1 MTLFVYFQ
9 QKCSIILANLYRR
22 IVLSKVICDHCKLE
36 FDEKVMIKDKDDSG
50 IKYFCCKGCQG
61 IYHLL
66 RSEGLD
72 DFYDKVGNSKL
83 EPPKEIND
91 DLHKFDLEGF
101 KRKYITEKAGLCE
114 INLIIEGIH
123 CSACV
128 WLNEKV
134 LHQTEGIVEVS
145 INYTNNKAKIVW
157 DPDTIKLSEII
168 QKIRSIGYNGYP
180 YDPKIQE
187 EKANKARRD
196 YYSRLLVAIFAT
208 MNIMWI
214 AIAQYT
220 GYFTGMRSDMKNVL
234 NIAEFILATP
244 TLFYTGWVYF
254 KGAYFGLKNRFI
266 NMDVL
271 VATGATLAYVYSI
284 YAMITRKGEVYFDSV
299 TMIVTFVF
307 VGKYLEVLSKKS
319 AVDSMDSILGSI
331 PTEVLVVQEGEKTLV
346 PVEEIRE
353 GDIIEIKPG
362 DKVVIDGIIVMG
374 EGNFDL
380 SSLTG
385 ESEPIYKKEG
395 DEVIS
400 GSVGLDSVIRYKA
413 TKEYAAS
420 MLCTIAAL
428 LDESIVKKP
437 QIEKLADKIS
447 GYFSFT
453 ILSLSLITFLFWYF
467 YLGSGFERALIVA
480 ISVIVIACPCALGL
494 ATPMAT
500 LIGIG
505 VASKKGILF
514 KEASFLES
522 MAKSDTLVL
531 DKTGTVTE
539 GKPKVIKFDKVEEFD
554 MDILYSLV
562 KSSKH
567 PISQA
572 IGEYLQ
578 QYYEDIK
585 EINLQDM
592 KNIEAR
598 GISAKYD
605 NKNIFGGNVKLI
617 QEMGLEFDKKCENT
631 VFIFAIDNR
640 IKALFELKDTPKEGA
655 KEAIKEIKK
664 MGLKT
669 IMLTGD
675 NEKVAR
681 KIAND
686 VGIDEVYHSLFPKDK
701 ADIIENLQKKG
712 KVVIMAGDGINDVL
726 ALSLSNVAVSMGN
739 GAEVSVEVSDVVLLN
754 DDMTALKDAIK
765 LSKRVYLSIK
775 ENLILSAIYNAIT
788 IPLAMMGYVIPL
800 VAALSM
806 SLSSLLVVG
815 NSYRIKLKIK
825 N

>member
-1 MTLFVYFQ
+1 M
-9 QKCSIILANLYRR
+9 I
-22 IVLSKVICDHCKLE
+22 LSKVVCDHCKLE
-36 FDEKVMIKDKDDSG
+36 FDEKVMIKDEDSSG
-50 IKYFCCKGCQG
+50 VKYFCCKGCQG

-72 DFYDKVGNSKL
+72 DFYEKVGSNKL
-83 EPPKEIND
+83 EPPKELND

-101 KRKYITEKAGLCE
+101 KKKYITQKDGLFE

-134 LHQTEGIVEVS
+134 LHKTEGIVEAS
-145 INYTNNKAKIVW
+145 INYTNNKAKIIW
-157 DPDTIKLSEII
+157 DPETIKLSQII
-168 QKIRSIGYNGYP
+168 QKIRSIGYNAYP
-180 YDPKIQE
+180 YDPKLQE

-196 YYSRLLVAIFAT
+196 YYSRLLVAVFAT

-234 NIAEFILATP
+234 NIAEFVLATP

-254 KGAYFGLKNRFI
+254 KGAYFGLKNRFV
-266 NMDVL
+266 NMDLL
-271 VATGATLAYVYSI
+271 VATGASLAYIYSI
-284 YAMITRKGEVYFDSV
+284 YAMVTRNGEVYFDSV
-299 TMIVTFVF
+299 TMIITFVF
-307 VGKYLEVLSKKS
+307 IGKYLEVLSKKS
-319 AVDSMDSILGSI
+319 AVDSMDSMLGSI
-331 PTEVLVVQEGEKTLV
+331 PTEVLVIVGNEKVLV
-346 PVEEIRE
+346 PVEEIKE
-353 GDIIEIKPG
+353 GDIIEVKPG
-362 DKVVIDGIIVMG
+362 DKIVIDGIIVAG
-374 EGNFDL
+374 EGSFDL

-385 ESEPIYKKEG
+385 ESEPVYKKQN

-400 GSVGLDSVIRYKA
+400 GSIILDSVIRYKA
-413 TKEYAAS
+413 TKEYATS
-420 MLCTIAAL
+420 MLRTIASL
-428 LDESIVKKP
+428 LDESIAKKP
-437 QIEKLADKIS
+437 HIEKLADRIS
-447 GYFSFT
+447 GYFSLV
-453 ILSLSLITFLFWYF
+453 ILSLSVVTFLFWYF
-467 YLGSGFERALIVA
+467 YLGNGFERALIVS

-531 DKTGTVTE
+531 DKTGTITE
-539 GKPKVIKFDKVEEFD
+539 GKPKVINFEKIEDFDVN
-554 MDILYSLV
+554 ILYSLV

-572 IGEYLQ
+572 IAKYLKNSFN
-578 QYYEDIK
+578 DIK
-585 EINLQDM
+585 EVELKDI

-598 GISAKYD
+598 GISAKY
-605 NKNIFGGNVKLI
+605 NEERITGGNARLI
-617 QEMGLEFDKKCENT
+617 KESGIAFEKEYENT
-631 VFIFAIDNR
+631 IFLFAINNR
-640 IKALFELKDTPKEGA
+640 VKVAIELKDTPKNGA
-655 KEAIKEIKK
+655 KEAIEKIKK
-664 MGLKT
+664 LGIKV

-675 NEKVAR
+675 NEKVAK
-681 KIAND
+681 KIAD
-686 VGIDEVYHSLFPKDK
+686 EVGIDEVHHSLFPKDK
-701 ADIIENLQKKG
+701 ADIIEKLHSEG
-712 KVVIMAGDGINDVL
+712 HIVIMAGDGINDVL
-726 ALSLSNVAVSMGN
+726 ALSLSDIAVSMGS

-754 DDMTALKDAIK
+754 DDIKALKDAIK

-775 ENLILSAIYNAIT
+775 ENLLLSVVYNAIT

-815 NSYRIKLKIK
+815 NSYRIKRGIK
-825 N
+825 

>member
-1 MTLFVYFQ
+1 M
-9 QKCSIILANLYRR
+9 
-22 IVLSKVICDHCKLE
+22 SKVVCDHCKLE
-36 FDEKVMIKDKDDSG
+36 FDEKVMIEDEAFGEK
-50 IKYFCCKGCQG
+50 KYFCCKGCQG

-72 DFYDKVGNSKL
+72 DFYEKVGNAKL
-83 EPPKEIND
+83 EPPKDIND

-101 KRKYITEKAGLCE
+101 KKKYITEKAGLYE

-134 LHQTEGIVEVS
+134 LHQTEGIIEAN

-157 DPDTIKLSEII
+157 DPDTIKLSQII

-234 NIAEFILATP
+234 NIAEFVLATP
-244 TLFYTGWVYF
+244 TLFYTGWIYF

-271 VATGATLAYVYSI
+271 VATGATLAYIYSI
-284 YAMITRKGEVYFDSV
+284 YAMVTGNGEVYFDSV

-319 AVDSMDSILGSI
+319 AVDSIDSILGSI
-331 PTEVLVVQEGEKTLV
+331 PTEVLVVFKNEKVLV
-346 PVEEIRE
+346 PIEEIKE
-353 GDIIEIKPG
+353 GDIIELKPG
-362 DKVVIDGIIVMG
+362 DKVVIDGIIISG

-385 ESEPIYKKEG
+385 ESVPVYKKEG

-400 GSVGLDSVIRYKA
+400 GSVVLDSVIRYKA
-413 TKEYAAS
+413 IKEYAAS
-420 MLCTIAAL
+420 MLCTIATL

-447 GYFSFT
+447 GYFSLT
-453 ILSLSLITFLFWYF
+453 ILSLSLVTFLFWYL
-467 YLGSGFERALIVA
+467 YLDSGFEKALIVA

-531 DKTGTVTE
+531 DKTGTITE

-554 MDILYSLV
+554 TDILYSLV

-572 IGEYLQ
+572 IAKYLEQ
-578 QYYEDIK
+578 NNKKIKELELEDI
-585 EINLQDM
+585 

-598 GISAKYD
+598 GVSAKLD
-605 NKNIFGGNVKLI
+605 NKKVFGGNVRLI
-617 QEMGLEFDKKCENT
+617 KDMGIEFKTEYKNT
-631 VFIFAIDNR
+631 LFIFAIDNK
-640 IKALFELKDTPKEGA
+640 IKALIELEDTPKDGA
-655 KEAIKEIKK
+655 RETIREIKK

-675 NEKVAR
+675 NENVAR
-681 KIAND
+681 KVAKE
-686 VGIDEVYHSLFPKDK
+686 VGIDEVHHSLFPKDK
-701 ADIIENLQKKG
+701 ANIIEKLQHQG
-712 KVVIMAGDGINDVL
+712 KIVIMAGDGINDVL
-726 ALSLSNVAVSMGN
+726 ALSLSNVAVSMGS

-754 DDMTALKDAIK
+754 DDIVSLKDAIK
-765 LSKRVYLSIK
+765 LSKKVYLSIK
-775 ENLILSAIYNAIT
+775 ENLALSAIYNAIT

-815 NSYRIKLKIK
+815 NSYRIKLKMK

>member
-1 MTLFVYFQ
+1 
-9 QKCSIILANLYRR
+9 
-22 IVLSKVICDHCKLE
+22 LSKVVCDHCKLE
-36 FDEKVMIKDKDDSG
+36 FDEKVMIKDEEDG
-50 IKYFCCKGCQG
+50 ETKYFCCKGCQG

-66 RSEGLD
+66 KSEGLD
-72 DFYDKVGNSKL
+72 DFYEKVGNAKL
-83 EPPKEIND
+83 EPPKELNS

-101 KRKYITEKAGLCE
+101 KKKYITEKNGLCE

-134 LHQTEGIVEVS
+134 LHQTEGIVEAS

-157 DPDTIKLSEII
+157 DPDIIKLSEII

-220 GYFTGMRSDMKNVL
+220 GYFTGMRSDIKNVL
-234 NIAEFILATP
+234 NIAEFVLATP
-244 TLFYTGWVYF
+244 TLFYTGWIYF

-271 VATGATLAYVYSI
+271 VATGATLAYIYSI
-284 YAMITRKGEVYFDSV
+284 YAMITGNGEVYFDSV

-331 PTEVLVVQEGEKTLV
+331 PTEVLVVLENEKTLV
-346 PVEEIRE
+346 PVEEIKE

-362 DKVVIDGIIVMG
+362 DKVVIDGIIISG

-420 MLCTIAAL
+420 MLCTIATL

-437 QIEKLADKIS
+437 HIEKLADKIS
-447 GYFSFT
+447 GYFSLA
-453 ILSLSLITFLFWYF
+453 ILSLSLITFLAWYF
-467 YLGSGFERALIVA
+467 YLGSGFERSLIVA

-505 VASKKGILF
+505 IASKKGILF

-539 GKPKVIKFDKVEEFD
+539 GKPKVIVFNKIEEFEP
-554 MDILYSLV
+554 DILYSLV

-567 PISQA
+567 PVSQA
-572 IGEYLQ
+572 IAKYLKQ
-578 QYYEDIK
+578 NYEDIK
-585 EINLQDM
+585 EIELKDI

-598 GISAKYD
+598 GISAKFND
-605 NKNIFGGNVKLI
+605 KKVFGGNIKLI
-617 QEMGLEFDKKCENT
+617 QEMGLKFDKECENT
-631 VFIFAIDNR
+631 IFIFAIEDSV
-640 IKALFELKDTPKEGA
+640 KALFELKDTPKEGA

-664 MGLKT
+664 MGLQT

-681 KIAND
+681 KIADEVN
-686 VGIDEVYHSLFPKDK
+686 IDEVYHSLFPKDK
-701 ADIIENLQKKG
+701 ADIIEKLQKQG
-712 KVVIMAGDGINDVL
+712 KIVIMAGDGINDVL
-726 ALSLSNVAVSMGN
+726 ALSLSNIAVSMGS

-754 DDMTALKDAIK
+754 DDMISLKDAIK

-775 ENLILSAIYNAIT
+775 ENLMLSAVYNAIT

>member
-1 MTLFVYFQ
+1 M
-9 QKCSIILANLYRR
+9 I
-22 IVLSKVICDHCKLE
+22 LSKVVCDHCKLE
-36 FDEKVMIKDKDDSG
+36 FDEKVMIKDEDSG
-50 IKYFCCKGCQG
+50 DVKYFCCKGCQG

-72 DFYDKVGNSKL
+72 DFYEKAGNNKL
-83 EPPKEIND
+83 EPPKELND

-101 KRKYITEKAGLCE
+101 KKKYINEKEGLFE

-134 LHQTEGIVEVS
+134 LHQTEGIVEAN

-157 DPDTIKLSEII
+157 DPDIIKLSEII

-180 YDPKIQE
+180 YDPKLQE

-234 NIAEFILATP
+234 NIAEFVLATP

-254 KGAYFGLKNRFI
+254 KGAYFGLKNRFV

-271 VATGATLAYVYSI
+271 VATGATLAYIYSI
-284 YAMITRKGEVYFDSV
+284 YAMVTGNGEVYFDSV

-319 AVDSMDSILGSI
+319 AVDSMDSMLGSI
-331 PTEVLVVQEGEKTLV
+331 PTEVLVVLGDEKVLM
-346 PVEEIRE
+346 PVEEIKE

-362 DKVVIDGIIVMG
+362 DKVVIDGVILLG

-385 ESEPIYKKEG
+385 ESEPIYKKQG
-395 DEVIS
+395 DEIIS
-400 GSVGLDSVIRYKA
+400 GSIGLDSVIRYKA
-413 TKEYAAS
+413 TKDYSSS
-420 MLCTIAAL
+420 MLCTIASL

-437 QIEKLADKIS
+437 HIEKLADKIS

-467 YLGSGFERALIVA
+467 YLDSGFERALIVA

-531 DKTGTVTE
+531 DKTGTITE

-554 MDILYSLV
+554 INILYSLV

-567 PISQA
+567 PISKA
-572 IGEYLQ
+572 IAKYLKQ
-578 QYYEDIK
+578 NCEDIK
-585 EINLQDM
+585 EIELKDM

-598 GISAKYD
+598 GISAKLD
-605 NKNIFGGNVKLI
+605 EKKVFGGNAKLI
-617 QEMGLEFDKKCENT
+617 KEMGIEFEKEYKNSLF
-631 VFIFAIDNR
+631 VFAIDDNV
-640 IKALFELKDTPKEGA
+640 KAVIELKDTPKKGA

-675 NEKVAR
+675 NEKIAQ
-681 KIAND
+681 KIASE

-701 ADIIENLQKKG
+701 ADIIEKLQKEG
-712 KVVIMAGDGINDVL
+712 KIVIMAGDGINDVL
-726 ALSLSNVAVSMGN
+726 ALSLSDIAVSMGS
-739 GAEVSVEVSDVVLLN
+739 GAEVSVEVSDVILLN
-754 DDMTALKDAIK
+754 DDINSLKDAIK
-765 LSKRVYLSIK
+765 LSRRVYLSIK
-775 ENLILSAIYNAIT
+775 ENLLLSATYNAIT

-815 NSYRIKLKIK
+815 NSYRIKLKMK
-825 N
+825 NLVV

>member
-1 MTLFVYFQ
+1 MLSFRID
-9 QKCSIILANLYRR
+9 KSEGKILC
-22 IVLSKVICDHCKLE
+22 KVVCDHCKLE
-36 FDEKVMIKDKDDSG
+36 FDEKVMIKDKVG
-50 IKYFCCKGCQG
+50 GEIKYFCCKGCQG

-72 DFYDKVGNSKL
+72 DFYDKVGNNKL
-83 EPPKEIND
+83 EPPRDIYD
-91 DLHKFDLEGF
+91 DLHKFDLDGF
-101 KRKYITEKAGLCE
+101 KKKYITEKDGLCE

-134 LHQTEGIVEVS
+134 LHQTEGIIEVS
-145 INYTNNKAKIVW
+145 INYTNNKAKIIW
-157 DPDTIKLSEII
+157 DPQTLKLSQII
-168 QKIRSIGYNGYP
+168 QKIRSIGYNAYP

-254 KGAYFGLKNRFI
+254 KGAYFGLKNRFV

-271 VATGATLAYVYSI
+271 VATGATLAYIYSI
-284 YAMITRKGEVYFDSV
+284 YAMITGNGEVYFDSV

-319 AVDSMDSILGSI
+319 AVDSMDSMLGSV
-331 PTEVLVVQEGEKTLV
+331 PTEVLVIHGDEKVLMG
-346 PVEEIRE
+346 VEEIKE

-362 DKVVIDGIIVMG
+362 DKVVIDGVILFG

-385 ESEPIYKKEG
+385 ESEPVYKKKG
-395 DEVIS
+395 DELIS
-400 GSVGLDSVIRYKA
+400 GSIGLDSVIRYKA
-413 TKEYAAS
+413 TKDYNNS
-420 MLCTIAAL
+420 MLCTIASL
-428 LDESIVKKP
+428 LDESIIKKP
-437 QIEKLADKIS
+437 YIEKLADKIS

-453 ILSLSLITFLFWYF
+453 ILSLSLITFFFWYF
-467 YLGSGFERALIVA
+467 YLDSGFERALIVA

-531 DKTGTVTE
+531 DKTGTITE
-539 GKPKVIKFDKVEEFD
+539 GKPKVIKFDKIEEFD
-554 MDILYSLV
+554 EDILYSLV

-567 PISQA
+567 PISKA
-572 IGEYLQ
+572 IANYLKQ
-578 QYYEDIK
+578 NYKSIK
-585 EINLQDM
+585 EIKLCNM

-598 GISAKYD
+598 GISATFDEK
-605 NKNIFGGNVKLI
+605 KVFGGNIRLI
-617 QEMGLEFDKKCENT
+617 KDMGIEFEKEYENSL
-631 VFIFAIDNR
+631 FIFAIEDR
-640 IKALFELKDTPKEGA
+640 IKAVIELKDTPKKGA
-655 KEAIKEIKK
+655 KEAIKEIKN

-675 NEKVAR
+675 NEKIAQ
-681 KIAND
+681 KIAD
-686 VGIDEVYHSLFPKDK
+686 EVGIDEVYHSLFPKDK
-701 ADIIENLQKKG
+701 ADIVEKLQKEG
-712 KVVIMAGDGINDVL
+712 KIIIMAGDGINDVL
-726 ALSLSNVAVSMGN
+726 ALSLSDIAVSMGS
-739 GAEVSVEVSDVVLLN
+739 GAEVSVDVSDVVLLN
-754 DDMTALKDAIK
+754 DDMNSLKDAIK

-775 ENLILSAIYNAIT
+775 ENLMLSVVYNAIT

-815 NSYRIKLKIK
+815 NSYRIKRGIK
-825 N
+825 

>member
-1 MTLFVYFQ
+1 MFYNSLF
-9 QKCSIILANLYRR
+9 KKEG
-22 IVLSKVICDHCKLE
+22 IVLSKIVCDHCKLE
-36 FDEKVMIKDKDDSG
+36 FDEKVMIKDEING
-50 IKYFCCKGCQG
+50 EIKYFCCKGCQG

-72 DFYDKVGNSKL
+72 DFYDKLGNNKL
-83 EPPKEIND
+83 EPPKELND

-101 KRKYITEKAGLCE
+101 KKKYITEKNGLCE

-134 LHQTEGIVEVS
+134 LHQTEGIVEAS

-157 DPDTIKLSEII
+157 DPDTIKLSKII
-168 QKIRSIGYNGYP
+168 ETIRGIGYNGYP
-180 YDPKIQE
+180 YDPKLQE

-214 AIAQYT
+214 AIAEYT

-244 TLFYTGWVYF
+244 TLFYTGWIYF
-254 KGAYFGLKNRFI
+254 KGAYFGLKNRFV

-284 YAMITRKGEVYFDSV
+284 YAMVSGNGEVYFDSV

-307 VGKYLEVLSKKS
+307 IGKYLEVLSKKS

-331 PTEVLVVQEGEKTLV
+331 PTEVLVVLGNEKTLV
-346 PVEEIRE
+346 PVEEIKE

-362 DKVVIDGIIVMG
+362 DKIVIDGVIISG

-385 ESEPIYKKEG
+385 ESEPVHKKEG
-395 DEVIS
+395 EEIIS
-400 GSVGLDSVIRYKA
+400 GSVGLDSVIRYRA
-413 TKEYAAS
+413 TKEYASS
-420 MLCTIAAL
+420 MLCSIATL
-428 LDESIVKKP
+428 LDESITKKP
-437 QIEKLADKIS
+437 HIEKLADVIS
-447 GYFSFT
+447 GYFSFV
-453 ILSLSLITFLFWYF
+453 ILSLSAITFLFWYF
-467 YLGSGFERALIVA
+467 YIGSGFERALIVA

-531 DKTGTVTE
+531 DKTGTITE

-572 IGEYLQ
+572 IVQYLQ
-578 QYYEDIK
+578 QHYEDVK
-585 EINLQDM
+585 EIELKDM

-598 GISAKYD
+598 GISANCGGK
-605 NKNIFGGNVKLI
+605 KVFGGNVKLI
-617 QEMGLEFDKKCENT
+617 KEMGLEFDKEYENSI
-631 VFIFAIDNR
+631 FIFAIDDK

-675 NEKVAR
+675 NEKVAK
-681 KIAND
+681 KIAGE
-686 VGIDEVYHSLFPKDK
+686 VGIDIIYHSLFPKDK
-701 ADIIENLQKKG
+701 ADIVENLQKQG
-712 KVVIMAGDGINDVL
+712 KIVIMAGDGINDVL
-726 ALSLSNVAVSMGN
+726 ALSLSDIAVSMGS

-754 DDMTALKDAIK
+754 DDIMALKDAIK
-765 LSKRVYLSIK
+765 LSKRVYLNIK
-775 ENLILSAIYNAIT
+775 ENLVLSAVYNSIT

>member
-1 MTLFVYFQ
+1 MS
-9 QKCSIILANLYRR
+9 K
-22 IVLSKVICDHCKLE
+22 IVCDHCKLE
-36 FDEKVMIKDKDDSG
+36 FDEKVMIKDEEDG
-50 IKYFCCKGCQG
+50 EIRYFCCKGCQG

-72 DFYDKVGNSKL
+72 NFYDKLGNNKL
-83 EPPKEIND
+83 EPPKELND

-101 KRKYITEKAGLCE
+101 KKKYITEKNGLCE

-134 LHQTEGIVEVS
+134 LHQTEGIVEAS

-157 DPDTIKLSEII
+157 DPDIIKLSEII

-214 AIAQYT
+214 AIAEYT

-271 VATGATLAYVYSI
+271 VATGATLAYIYSI
-284 YAMITRKGEVYFDSV
+284 YAMVTGNGEVYFDSV

-319 AVDSMDSILGSI
+319 AVDSIDTILGTI
-331 PTEVLVVQEGEKTLV
+331 PTEVLVIHEKEKTLV
-346 PVEEIRE
+346 PVEEIKE

-362 DKVVIDGIIVMG
+362 DKVVIDGVIVSG

-385 ESEPIYKKEG
+385 ESEPVYKKEG

-420 MLCTIAAL
+420 MLCTIATL

-437 QIEKLADKIS
+437 HIEKLADKIS
-447 GYFSFT
+447 GYFSIV
-453 ILSLSLITFLFWYF
+453 ILSLSFITFLVWYF
-467 YLGSGFERALIVA
+467 YIGSGFERALIVA

-531 DKTGTVTE
+531 DKTGTITE
-539 GKPKVIKFDKVEEFD
+539 GKPKVIKFNKVEGFD
-554 MDILYSLV
+554 INILYSLV
-562 KSSKH
+562 NSSKH

-572 IGEYLQ
+572 IVRYLEEN
-578 QYYEDIK
+578 YENIK
-585 EINLQDM
+585 EIRLKDI

-598 GISAKYD
+598 GISAKLD
-605 NKNIFGGNVKLI
+605 EKKVFGGNEKFMR
-617 QEMGLEFDKKCENT
+617 EMGLEFDKEHENT
-631 VFIFAIDNR
+631 VFIFAIDNE
-640 IKALFELKDTPKEGA
+640 IKAIIELQDTPKEGA
-655 KEAIKEIKK
+655 KEAIKKIKK

-681 KIAND
+681 KIAKE
-686 VGIDEVYHSLFPKDK
+686 VGIDEVHYSLFPKDK
-701 ADIIENLQKKG
+701 ADIVEKLQHQG
-712 KVVIMAGDGINDVL
+712 KIVIMAGDGINDVL
-726 ALSLSNVAVSMGN
+726 ALSLSNVAISMGS
-739 GAEVSVEVSDVVLLN
+739 GAEVSVEISDVVLLN
-754 DDMTALKDAIK
+754 DDIRALKDAIK

-775 ENLILSAIYNAIT
+775 ENLALSAVYNSIT

-825 N
+825 NEK

>member
-739 GAEVSVEVSDVVLLN
+739 GAEVSIEVSDVVLLN
-754 DDMTALKDAIK
+754 DDMAALKDAIK

-775 ENLILSAIYNAIT
+775 ENLMLSAIYNAIT

>member
-1 MTLFVYFQ
+1 M
-9 QKCSIILANLYRR
+9 
-22 IVLSKVICDHCKLE
+22 SKVVCDHCKLE
-36 FDEKVMIKDKDDSG
+36 FDEKVMIKDEADG
-50 IKYFCCKGCQG
+50 ETRYFCCKGCQG

-72 DFYDKVGNSKL
+72 NFYDKLGNNKL
-83 EPPKEIND
+83 EPPKELND

-101 KRKYITEKAGLCE
+101 KKKYITEKNGFCE

-134 LHQTEGIVEVS
+134 LHQTEGIVEAS

-157 DPDTIKLSEII
+157 DPDIIKLSEII

-214 AIAQYT
+214 AIAEYT

-271 VATGATLAYVYSI
+271 VATGATLAYIYSI
-284 YAMITRKGEVYFDSV
+284 YAMVTGNGEVYFDSV

-319 AVDSMDSILGSI
+319 AVDSIDTILGTI
-331 PTEVLVVQEGEKTLV
+331 PTEVLVIHEKEKTLV
-346 PVEEIRE
+346 PVEEIKE

-362 DKVVIDGIIVMG
+362 DKVVIDGVIVSG

-385 ESEPIYKKEG
+385 ESEPVYKKEG

-420 MLCTIAAL
+420 MLCTIATL

-437 QIEKLADKIS
+437 HIEKLADKIS
-447 GYFSFT
+447 GYFSIV
-453 ILSLSLITFLFWYF
+453 ILSLSLITFLVWYF
-467 YLGSGFERALIVA
+467 YIGSGFERALIVA

-531 DKTGTVTE
+531 DKTGTITE
-539 GKPKVIKFDKVEEFD
+539 GKPKVIKFNKAEGFD
-554 MDILYSLV
+554 INILYSLV
-562 KSSKH
+562 NSSKH

-572 IGEYLQ
+572 IVRYLEEN
-578 QYYEDIK
+578 YENIK
-585 EINLQDM
+585 EIRLKDI

-598 GISAKYD
+598 GISAKLD
-605 NKNIFGGNVKLI
+605 EKKVFGGNEKFMR
-617 QEMGLEFDKKCENT
+617 EMGLEFDKEHENT
-631 VFIFAIDNR
+631 VFIFAIDNE
-640 IKALFELKDTPKEGA
+640 IKAIIELQDTPKEGA
-655 KEAIKEIKK
+655 KEAIKKIKK

-681 KIAND
+681 KIAKE
-686 VGIDEVYHSLFPKDK
+686 VGIDEVHYSLFPKDK
-701 ADIIENLQKKG
+701 ADIVEKLQHQG
-712 KVVIMAGDGINDVL
+712 KIVIMAGDGINDVL
-726 ALSLSNVAVSMGN
+726 ALSLSNVAISMGS
-739 GAEVSVEVSDVVLLN
+739 GAEVSVEISDVVLLN
-754 DDMTALKDAIK
+754 DDIRALKDAIK
-765 LSKRVYLSIK
+765 LSKKVYLSIK
-775 ENLILSAIYNAIT
+775 ENLALSAVYNSIT

-825 N
+825 NEK

>member
-1 MTLFVYFQ
+1 M
-9 QKCSIILANLYRR
+9 
-22 IVLSKVICDHCKLE
+22 SKVVCDHCKLE
-36 FDEKVMIKDKDDSG
+36 FDEKVMIKDEEDG
-50 IKYFCCKGCQG
+50 ETKYFCCKGCQG

-66 RSEGLD
+66 KSEGLD
-72 DFYDKVGNSKL
+72 DFYEKVGNAKL
-83 EPPKEIND
+83 EPPKELNS

-101 KRKYITEKAGLCE
+101 KKKYITEKNGLCE

-134 LHQTEGIVEVS
+134 LHQTEGIVEAS

-157 DPDTIKLSEII
+157 DPDIIKLSEII

-220 GYFTGMRSDMKNVL
+220 GYFTGMRSDIKNVL
-234 NIAEFILATP
+234 NIAEFVLATP
-244 TLFYTGWVYF
+244 TLFYTGWIYF

-271 VATGATLAYVYSI
+271 VATGATLAYIYSI
-284 YAMITRKGEVYFDSV
+284 YAMVTGNGEVYFDSV

-331 PTEVLVVQEGEKTLV
+331 PTEVLVVLENEKTLV
-346 PVEEIRE
+346 PVEEIKE

-362 DKVVIDGIIVMG
+362 DKVVIDGIIISG

-420 MLCTIAAL
+420 MLCTIATL

-437 QIEKLADKIS
+437 HIEKLADKIS
-447 GYFSFT
+447 GYFSLA
-453 ILSLSLITFLFWYF
+453 ILSLSLITFLAWYF
-467 YLGSGFERALIVA
+467 YLGSGFERSLIVA

-505 VASKKGILF
+505 IASKKGILF

-539 GKPKVIKFDKVEEFD
+539 GKPKVIVFNKIEEFEP
-554 MDILYSLV
+554 DILYSLV

-567 PISQA
+567 PVSQA
-572 IGEYLQ
+572 IAKYLKQ
-578 QYYEDIK
+578 NYEDIK
-585 EINLQDM
+585 EIELKDI

-598 GISAKYD
+598 GISAKFND
-605 NKNIFGGNVKLI
+605 KKVFGGNIKLI
-617 QEMGLEFDKKCENT
+617 QEMGLKFDKECENT
-631 VFIFAIDNR
+631 IFIFAIEDSV
-640 IKALFELKDTPKEGA
+640 KALFELKDTPKEGA

-664 MGLKT
+664 MGLQT

-681 KIAND
+681 KIADEVN
-686 VGIDEVYHSLFPKDK
+686 IDEVYHSLFPKDK
-701 ADIIENLQKKG
+701 ADIIEKLQKQG
-712 KVVIMAGDGINDVL
+712 KIVIMAGDGINDVL
-726 ALSLSNVAVSMGN
+726 ALSLSNIAVSMGS

-754 DDMTALKDAIK
+754 DDMISLKDAIK

-775 ENLILSAIYNAIT
+775 ENLMLSAVYNAIT